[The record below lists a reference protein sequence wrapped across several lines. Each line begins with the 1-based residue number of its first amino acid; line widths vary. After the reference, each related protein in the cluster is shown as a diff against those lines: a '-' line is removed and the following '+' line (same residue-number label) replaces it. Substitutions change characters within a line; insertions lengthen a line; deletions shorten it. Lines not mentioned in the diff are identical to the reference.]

1 MYVIGYQK
9 IGLCYVVAADNCDVA
24 SATRRSLVA
33 VGKRGNGNY
42 NLTCPR
48 VISKRAQMPF
58 CMSNIQVNTNGTV
71 GAFGGN

>member
-33 VGKRGNGNY
+33 VGKRA

-58 CMSNIQVNTNGTV
+58 CMSNIQVNTNRTV